1 MTAMSTGPRSNS
13 TASVSTASS
22 GGGTVWPISGVADP
36 RTALAPAERQR
47 HTELI
52 RQSHERCAA
61 LGLMR
66 IEQPDYT
73 PLIKGDLNLAIE
85 RNQRLLTHATPVM
98 ELLFD
103 QIVDTQSMIVLTDCQ
118 GTILHALGDDE
129 FLGRASKVALAPGV
143 NWSEQSKGTNGMGT
157 TLFSE
162 APTLVH
168 GDEHFMHANGFLT
181 CSASPIFD
189 PRGNILGVLDV
200 TSDHRAY
207 HRHTMGLV
215 RMSARMIE
223 NHWLTE
229 DFRTSLRLHFHP
241 RPDFIGSLLEGIAV
255 LNPEGRFLGA
265 NRSALDLLDLQG
277 STLRMRSVASV
288 FGITVNALADHFR
301 SPLAD
306 PMKLDVPSGR
316 SVYVE
321 ARFGWARRHTQRQAA
336 PAATDVDA
344 APAAAANY
352 APVASTSPGDPER
365 TIAPRGPQGLH
376 SPHSLRD
383 LRTGDPQM
391 DTVIDKV
398 QRILDRDITLLLLGE
413 KGTGKELLARAFHH
427 DSARAARPFVPVD
440 CASIPQT
447 LLEAELLGY
456 ADSTQA
462 DALHEKVAPPPHK
475 AQSGR
480 IVQAHGGTLFLNEIG
495 DLPLPLQ
502 ARLLRVL
509 RDRCVYPLGADQPVP
524 VDIAVVAAT
533 HRNLREMIE
542 RGEFREDLYYR
553 LNGLVV
559 RLPPLRERIDLL
571 AIAQRMLKRESPH
584 PPALGADVVELFQ
597 AYHWPG
603 NLRQLGSV
611 LRTAVAMAENDV
623 QITEAHLSDD
633 LLEETRGLLPPH
645 GSVATPAVAAQEV
658 ASLQMAHPAAHPASR
673 PAARRPAEPAAV
685 PTRPLEEVELEMIR
699 QAVDAAGGNIS
710 MASKRL
716 GISRN
721 TIYRKLR
728 WKQS

>member
-1 MTAMSTGPRSNS
+1 M
-13 TASVSTASS
+13 STASS
-22 GGGTVWPISGVADP
+22 GGGTVWPISSATDP
-36 RTALAPAERQR
+36 RSALAPAERQR

-277 STLRMRSVASV
+277 STLRMRSLASV

-306 PMKLDVPSGR
+306 PMKLDLPSGR

-321 ARFGWARRHTQRQAA
+321 ARFGWARLHTLRQAA
-336 PAATDVDA
+336 PAATDVNA
-344 APAAAANY
+344 SAAAATGY
-352 APVASTSPGDPER
+352 APIAATPPGDPER
-365 TIAPRGPQGLH
+365 ATGRHAPQG
-376 SPHSLRD
+376 LRD

-413 KGTGKELLARAFHH
+413 KSTGKELLARAFHH

-456 ADSTQA
+456 ADSPQA
-462 DALHEKVAPPPHK
+462 EALHTPFHK
-475 AQSGR
+475 TQSGR
-480 IVQAHGGTLFLNEIG
+480 IVQAHGGTLFFNEIG

-571 AIAQRMLKRESPH
+571 AIAQRMLKRESAH
-584 PPALGADVVELFQ
+584 PPALGAGVVELFQ

-611 LRTAVAMAENDV
+611 LRTAVAMAENDAE
-623 QITEAHLSDD
+623 ITEAHLSDD

-645 GSVATPAVAAQEV
+645 GSAATPAVSAQEA
-658 ASLQMAHPAAHPASR
+658 ASLQVAHPAAR
-673 PAARRPAEPAAV
+673 PAAHRPAEPAAA

>member
-1 MTAMSTGPRSNS
+1 
-13 TASVSTASS
+13 VSTASS
-22 GGGTVWPISGVADP
+22 GGGTVWPISGAPDP
-36 RTALAPAERQR
+36 RAALAPAERQR
-47 HTELI
+47 HTEII

-73 PLIKGDLNLAIE
+73 PLLKGDLTLAIE

-98 ELLFD
+98 QMLFD
-103 QIVDTQSMIVLTDCQ
+103 QIVETQSMIVLTDCQ

-129 FLGRASKVALAPGV
+129 FLGRAGKVALAPGV

-157 TLFSE
+157 ALFSE

-200 TSDHRAY
+200 TSDHHAY

-229 DFRTSLRLHFHP
+229 DFRTSVRLHFHP

-255 LNPEGRFLGA
+255 LNPEGLFLGA

-277 STLRMRSVASV
+277 STLRMRSLASV
-288 FGITVNALADHFR
+288 FGVTVNALADHFR

-306 PMKLDVPSGR
+306 PMKLDLPSGR
-316 SVYVE
+316 SMYVE
-321 ARFGWARRHTQRQAA
+321 ARFGWARLHVQRQAA
-336 PAATDVDA
+336 PAATGVDA
-344 APAAAANY
+344 
-352 APVASTSPGDPER
+352 SGPGDPER
-365 TIAPRGPQGLH
+365 ATGSHAPEAPPSPH

-391 DTVIDKV
+391 HAVVDKV

-413 KGTGKELLARAFHH
+413 RGTGKRLLARAFHH

-440 CASIPQT
+440 CAAVPQT

-456 ADSTQA
+456 ADSPQA
-462 DALHEKVAPPPHK
+462 DAQHGKTGNPPHT
-475 AQSGR
+475 APAGARSGR
-480 IVQAHGGTLFLNEIG
+480 IVQAHGGTLFLDEIG

-509 RDRCVYPLGADQPVP
+509 RDRCVYPLGADQPLP

-542 RGEFREDLYYR
+542 RGEFREDLYYC

-571 AIAQRMLKRESPH
+571 AIAQRMLKRESAH
-584 PPALGADVVELFQ
+584 PPALGARVVELFQ

-611 LRTAVAMAENDV
+611 LRTAVAMAGNDV

-633 LLEETRGLLPPH
+633 LLEETRGLLPPR
-645 GSVATPAVAAQEV
+645 GPAATPAV
-658 ASLQMAHPAAHPASR
+658 PAAG
-673 PAARRPAEPAAV
+673 
-685 PTRPLEEVELEMIR
+685 PTRPLVEVELEMIR
-699 QAVDAAGGNIS
+699 QAVEAAGGNIS

>member
-1 MTAMSTGPRSNS
+1 M
-13 TASVSTASS
+13 
-22 GGGTVWPISGVADP
+22 WPVAGATDP
-36 RTALAPAERQR
+36 RGALAPADRQR
-47 HTELI
+47 HNELI

-73 PLIKGDLNLAIE
+73 PLLKGDLNIAIE

-129 FLGRASKVALAPGV
+129 FLGRAGKVALAPGV

-157 TLFSE
+157 ALFSE

-168 GDEHFMHANGFLT
+168 ADEHFMHANGFLT

-189 PRGNILGVLDV
+189 PRGSILGVLDV

-277 STLRMRSVASV
+277 STLRMRSLASV
-288 FGITVNALADHFR
+288 FGVTVNALADHFR

-306 PMKLDVPSGR
+306 PMKLDLPSGR

-321 ARFGWARRHTQRQAA
+321 ARFGWARLHTLRQAA
-336 PAATDVDA
+336 PADALAAAASSDDAMVTADPTHSPA
-344 APAAAANY
+344 APAGPPLA
-352 APVASTSPGDPER
+352 GDPER
-365 TIAPRGPQGLH
+365 SPG
-376 SPHSLRD
+376 PHSLQD

-456 ADSTQA
+456 ADSPQA
-462 DALHEKVAPPPHK
+462 DALHEKTGAAPHPAPGGAK
-475 AQSGR
+475 SGR

-571 AIAQRMLKRESPH
+571 AIAQRMLKREAPRRT
-584 PPALGADVVELFQ
+584 PALSASVVDLFQ

-611 LRTAVAMAENDV
+611 LRTAVAMAGQDAL
-623 QITEAHLSDD
+623 ITEAHLSDD
-633 LLEETRGLLPPH
+633 LLEETRNLLPPH
-645 GSVATPAVAAQEV
+645 APVAQPA
-658 ASLQMAHPAAHPASR
+658 PAAAR
-673 PAARRPAEPAAV
+673 PAPRRAADTSAT

-699 QAVDAAGGNIS
+699 QAVEAAGGNIS

>member
-1 MTAMSTGPRSNS
+1 MSTGPRSNS
-13 TASVSTASS
+13 TASVSAASS
-22 GGGTVWPISGVADP
+22 GGSTVWPISSATDP
-36 RTALAPAERQR
+36 RAALAPAERQR

-73 PLIKGDLNLAIE
+73 PLLKGDLNVAIE

-168 GDEHFMHANGFLT
+168 ADEHFMHANGFLT

-229 DFRTSLRLHFHP
+229 DFRSSLRLHFHP

-277 STLRMRSVASV
+277 STLRMRSLASV
-288 FGITVNALADHFR
+288 FGVTVTALADHFR

-306 PMKLDVPSGR
+306 PMKLDLPSGR

-321 ARFGWARRHTQRQAA
+321 ARFGWARLHTLRQTASADALTGAVEA
-336 PAATDVDA
+336 PLVQHPMED
-344 APAAAANY
+344 PASER
-352 APVASTSPGDPER
+352 PPGDPER
-365 TIAPRGPQGLH
+365 ATG
-376 SPHSLRD
+376 PHSLRE

-413 KGTGKELLARAFHH
+413 KGTGKELLARSFHH

-462 DALHEKVAPPPHK
+462 DALHDKTSGPTPHP
-475 AQSGR
+475 ASSGRTGR

-571 AIAQRMLKRESPH
+571 AIAHRMLKRESPRH
-584 PPALGADVVELFQ
+584 PPALGAGVIELFQ

-611 LRTAVAMAENDV
+611 LRTAVAMAENEA

-633 LLEETRGLLPPH
+633 LLEETRGLLPPY
-645 GSVATPAVAAQEV
+645 A
-658 ASLQMAHPAAHPASR
+658 PAAALAAPVQPAAPALATGR
-673 PAARRPAEPAAV
+673 PAARRTTEPAA

-699 QAVDAAGGNIS
+699 QAVEAAGGNIS

>member
-1 MTAMSTGPRSNS
+1 MSTGPRSNS
-13 TASVSTASS
+13 AASFATASS
-22 GGGTVWPISGVADP
+22 GGGAAWPVASITDP
-36 RTALAPAERQR
+36 RAALAPAERQR

-73 PLIKGDLNLAIE
+73 PLLKGDLNIAIE

-168 GDEHFMHANGFLT
+168 ADEHFMHANGFLT

-229 DFRTSLRLHFHP
+229 DFRSSLRLHFHP

-277 STLRMRSVASV
+277 STLRMRSLASV
-288 FGITVNALADHFR
+288 FGVTVNALADHFR

-306 PMKLDVPSGR
+306 PMKLDLPSGR

-321 ARFGWARRHTQRQAA
+321 ARFGWARLHTMRQAT
-336 PAATDVDA
+336 PADA
-344 APAAAANY
+344 LAAAAGDDTL
-352 APVASTSPGDPER
+352 AVAGPGSGPAGPPPAGDPER
-365 TIAPRGPQGLH
+365 SPG
-376 SPHSLRD
+376 PHSLRD

-413 KGTGKELLARAFHH
+413 KGTGKELLARAYHH
-427 DSARAARPFVPVD
+427 DSARAAKPFVPVD

-456 ADSTQA
+456 AERPQA
-462 DALHEKVAPPPHK
+462 DAQPDKPGTAPHPGPGAAK
-475 AQSGR
+475 SGR

-571 AIAQRMLKRESPH
+571 AIAQRMLKREAPRH
-584 PPALGADVVELFQ
+584 TPALSAGVVDLFQ

-611 LRTAVAMAENDV
+611 LRTAVAMAGQDTL
-623 QITEAHLSDD
+623 ITEAHLSDD
-633 LLEETRGLLPPH
+633 LLEEARSLLQPRAPAALPPP
-645 GSVATPAVAAQEV
+645 TPVTTPSQ
-658 ASLQMAHPAAHPASR
+658 PAPTR
-673 PAARRPAEPAAV
+673 PAPRRAAEAGATL
-685 PTRPLEEVELEMIR
+685 TRPLEEVELEMIR
-699 QAVDAAGGNIS
+699 QAVEAAGGNIS

>member
-1 MTAMSTGPRSNS
+1 MSTGPRSTS
-13 TASVSTASS
+13 AASAATASS
-22 GGGTVWPISGVADP
+22 GGGTVWPIASTTDP
-36 RTALAPAERQR
+36 RAALAPTERQR

-73 PLIKGDLNLAIE
+73 PLLKGDLNIAIE

-168 GDEHFMHANGFLT
+168 ADEHFMHANGFLT

-277 STLRMRSVASV
+277 STLRMRSLASV
-288 FGITVNALADHFR
+288 FGVTVNTLADHFR
-301 SPLAD
+301 SPLAN
-306 PMKLDVPSGR
+306 PMKLDLPSGR
-316 SVYVE
+316 SVYVQ
-321 ARFGWARRHTQRQAA
+321 ARFGWARLHTPRQAGA
-336 PAATDVDA
+336 PADA
-344 APAAAANY
+344 LAAAAGDD
-352 APVASTSPGDPER
+352 ALAVADPASEPAGPPTLGHAERSPG
-365 TIAPRGPQGLH
+365 
-376 SPHSLRD
+376 PHSLRD

-456 ADSTQA
+456 ADSLQA
-462 DALHEKVAPPPHK
+462 DALHEKTGTAPHP
-475 AQSGR
+475 AQGGAKSGR

-502 ARLLRVL
+502 ARLVRVL

-571 AIAQRMLKRESPH
+571 AIAQRMLRREAPRH
-584 PPALGADVVELFQ
+584 TPALGAGVVELFQ

-611 LRTAVAMAENDV
+611 LRTAVAMAGQDAI
-623 QITEAHLSDD
+623 ITEAHLSDD
-633 LLEETRGLLPPH
+633 LLEETRNLLPPH
-645 GSVATPAVAAQEV
+645 A
-658 ASLQMAHPAAHPASR
+658 PAALPPAASPLAPLRAASR
-673 PAARRPAEPAAV
+673 RAAEAATM

-699 QAVDAAGGNIS
+699 QAVEAAGGNIS

>member
-1 MTAMSTGPRSNS
+1 MSTGPRSNS
-13 TASVSTASS
+13 AASVATASS
-22 GGGTVWPISGVADP
+22 GGGAVWPISNTTDP
-36 RTALAPAERQR
+36 RAALAPAERQR

-73 PLIKGDLNLAIE
+73 PLLKGDLNIAIE

-168 GDEHFMHANGFLT
+168 ADEHFMHANGFLT

-277 STLRMRSVASV
+277 STLRMRSLASV
-288 FGITVNALADHFR
+288 FGVTVNALADHFR

-306 PMKLDVPSGR
+306 PMKLDLPSGR

-321 ARFGWARRHTQRQAA
+321 ARFGWARLHPLRQAA
-336 PAATDVDA
+336 PAHADTNTDTATGE
-344 APAAAANY
+344 APADLAL
-352 APVASTSPGDPER
+352 PGGDPER
-365 TIAPRGPQGLH
+365 ASG
-376 SPHSLRD
+376 PHSLRD

-427 DSARAARPFVPVD
+427 DSARAGRPFVPVD

-462 DALHEKVAPPPHK
+462 DALHETTAGPPHK
-475 AQSGR
+475 AKSGAKSGR

-571 AIAQRMLKRESPH
+571 AIAQRMLKRESPRQ
-584 PPALGADVVELFQ
+584 PPALGAGVVELFQ

-611 LRTAVAMAENDV
+611 LRTAVAMAENEAL
-623 QITEAHLSDD
+623 ITEDHLSDD

-645 GSVATPAVAAQEV
+645 A
-658 ASLQMAHPAAHPASR
+658 PAAPVVAGT
-673 PAARRPAEPAAV
+673 ATTTQPAAV
-685 PTRPLEEVELEMIR
+685 PQATGRHAPRRAADPGAAPTRPLEEVELEMIR
-699 QAVDAAGGNIS
+699 QAVEAAGGNIS

-728 WKQS
+728 WKQP